1 MADILYNPL
10 LKRNLQYL
18 GDTAAIQAEIDA
30 LQSAVNTLQGN
41 IDTLQTN
48 LNALKGNKI
57 TKVTAAA
64 QLPNIAVGEIFE
76 WQAESQTVDGVDF
89 VNGYFYKSNGATIT
103 VTPPVPYIAFT
114 NDFPQNQPYQLG
126 DYNFVFGNYYQVQYY
141 DIDVS
146 NIRSYSYVD
155 TNHTYRFIAIKP
167 INNSSNVGDVI
178 FDRVLNIPE
187 TITAVDTVNHTATT
201 DNGQTVKISSVSS
214 SYMLKLWQIGN
225 ADGSQSFYMLEPNS
239 HMYYLLVHW
248 DFETNTIIDWFP
260 FECLLYTSNTPYI
273 FNTVAFS
280 QTDTQPQQLSIVDNQ
295 VKYTLRDNTTQINL
309 VSDDTISNTA
319 VNFPTAAV
327 LGNILTGDTLG
338 TIAKKVFQKSRFL
351 SCELPFLQ
359 YSDLPSQSTETETSC
374 REWLQYIVQ
383 NYWNRLESEV
393 LYVTPFRPNSSGF
406 VVGYFYATDT
416 PNAQHF
422 PSYCSFLLLGI
433 SSSTLFNKFGT
444 SNYTFYFK
452 ALTIL

>member
-18 GDTAAIQAEIDA
+18 GNTAAMQAEIDA

-41 IDTLQTN
+41 ITTLQTN

-89 VNGYFYKSNGATIT
+89 VNGFFYKSNVATIT

-126 DYNFVFGNYYQVQYY
+126 GYNFAFGNYYQVQSYN
-141 DIDVS
+141 IDVS
-146 NIRSYSYVD
+146 SIYTYAYVGS
-155 TNHTYRFIAIKP
+155 NNTYRFIALKP
-167 INNSSNVGDVI
+167 INSSSNVGDVI
-178 FDRVLNIPE
+178 FDRVLNVPV
-187 TITAVDTVNHTATT
+187 TITAVDTVNYTATT
-201 DNGQTVKISSVSS
+201 DNGQTVNISSVSS

-239 HMYYLLVHW
+239 HMYYLLVQW

-260 FECLLYTSNTPYI
+260 FQCLRYTSNSPYV

-280 QTDTQPQQLSIVDNQ
+280 QTNTQPQQLSVVNNQ
-295 VKYTLRDNTTQINL
+295 VKYTLSDNTTQINL
-309 VSDDTISNTA
+309 VSDYTISDTA

-327 LGNILTGDTLG
+327 SGSILSGDTLG
-338 TIAKKVFQKSRFL
+338 VMFKKV
-351 SCELPFLQ
+351 
-359 YSDLPSQSTETETSC
+359 SQ
-374 REWLQYIVQ
+374 
-383 NYWNRLESEV
+383 
-393 LYVTPFRPNSSGF
+393 
-406 VVGYFYATDT
+406 YFYYAEISIT
-416 PNAQHF
+416 PQTGDSHED
-422 PSYCSFLLLGI
+422 G
-433 SSSTLFNKFGT
+433 
-444 SNYTFYFK
+444 FK
-452 ALTIL
+452 ALISNVTSLLPSLKKATTFRILFTFFNKCIVEGGAYSTDSYPNVDGHYYFCNFIAYRILGQANVLYQFGWDNTTWYFRTI